1 LDGARAPAL
10 LPFLAARAQQRL
22 AKGFERAQAW
32 AQDLNLQPQDA
43 AFEAHNLVA
52 QMLRREQ
59 AVLQSFGSFTQSP
72 KEPAP
77 FLESLKKQ
85 AAALHDWLDRLA
97 AMRGVHGSS
106 VPGWHATHDGARIPA
121 RIAEFGPLI
130 YQNDDVLVDRLGM
143 ERVRKIKL
151 LHADSSRLLNVQDSA
166 AIYAYEILN
175 FVDGK
180 KSVVEIR
187 DAVAAELGP
196 LPVELVADYLKACE
210 EAKIIAFQ

>member
-1 LDGARAPAL
+1 
-10 LPFLAARAQQRL
+10 
-22 AKGFERAQAW
+22 
-32 AQDLNLQPQDA
+32 
-43 AFEAHNLVA
+43 
-52 QMLRREQ
+52 
-59 AVLQSFGSFTQSP
+59 
-72 KEPAP
+72 
-77 FLESLKKQ
+77 
-85 AAALHDWLDRLA
+85 
-97 AMRGVHGSS
+97 MRGIHGPS
-106 VPGWHATHDGARIPA
+106 VPQWHATRDGARIPA

-130 YQNDDVLVDRLGM
+130 YQNDDVLVDRLGT

-196 LPVELVADYLKACE
+196 IPVELVADYLNACE
-210 EAKIIAFQ
+210 EAKIIAFR